1 MRTLDVGCDR
11 LIKSVRAYFADQ
23 GVVFIH
29 AFSAEKIQNP
39 PKKYLVSV
47 SQDEVKEKGFVADV
61 NGGIVEAVLVCRV
74 YAPRDADGK
83 DLTALCLSLAQ
94 AIRSEGSDIVTAV
107 ALSEIR
113 YDTKARTVYRD
124 VRAQISYP
132 KEVVL

>member
-1 MRTLDVGCDR
+1 MTTLDTKCDR
-11 LIKSVRAYFADQ
+11 LIKSVRSYFADQ

-47 SQDEVKEKGFVADV
+47 SQEEVKETGFVADV
-61 NGGIVEAVLVCRV
+61 SGGIVEAALNCRV
-74 YAPRDADGK
+74 YAPRDADGES
-83 DLTALCLSLAQ
+83 LTALCLSLAQ
-94 AIRSEGSDIVTAV
+94 AIRSEGSDLVGAV

-124 VRAQISYP
+124 IRTRISYP
-132 KEVVL
+132 KEVIL